1 MFYFLSNLLKTFSK
15 SHNHDW
21 SLQTDTGGTTATSS
35 SAGLN
40 KSFVLRFKNLHL
52 HAFFQGNKLFVLLHS
67 LDHLCWSGLPILSV
81 NWGLYDMVRWYV
93 LEPRQPSKRCC
104 FHWYSKKREK
114 IKNYSQKNFQKDPTP
129 QGWTSHITSVQS
141 HNFVNLLKGFL

>member
-52 HAFFQGNKLFVLLHS
+52 HAFFKVTNFLFYCTVLTTCAGLDFPFCQWTGDFMIWLGDMYWNPASPPRDAVSIDILKKEKKLKIIHKKTFKRIQLHKDEPVT
-67 LDHLCWSGLPILSV
+67 LHLY
-81 NWGLYDMVRWYV
+81 N
-93 LEPRQPSKRCC
+93 
-104 FHWYSKKREK
+104 
-114 IKNYSQKNFQKDPTP
+114 
-129 QGWTSHITSVQS
+129 HIT
-141 HNFVNLLKGFL
+141 LLIC